1 MNATVWDW
9 SQPWANWIH
18 SISHFVSPRTSCT
31 HPSLPVAY
39 LFQVIF
45 ESKLPIHFSHLPFL
59 QRIMIIS
66 LFLTVQLILYWKLCW
81 LKFLELNQV
90 LLLRSLLWNTS
101 YLCKMVEAQCFLHE
115 DYDDVIRTSSHVYTT
130 IALSD
135 TSTCILPCPYNAFSR
150 RYSCVFFFFA
160 LLFVACLKYRLIW
173 AQVPGGLE
181 CNCFPITKSK
191 SPCSWLCKTKSC
203 P

>member
-1 MNATVWDW
+1 MSATVWDW
-9 SQPWANWIH
+9 SQPWASWIH

-39 LFQVIF
+39 LFQGLS
-45 ESKLPIHFSHLPFL
+45 ESKLPIHFSHLPFV

-66 LFLTVQLILYWKLCW
+66 LFLTVRLIISLTGILYLWKLCW
-81 LKFLELNQV
+81 LNFLELNQL

-101 YLCKMVEAQCFLHE
+101 YLCEMVEAQCFLHE

-130 IALSD
+130 VALSD

-150 RYSCVFFFFA
+150 RYSCVCFFFFFYPSLCR
-160 LLFVACLKYRLIW
+160 LLEV
-173 AQVPGGLE
+173 
-181 CNCFPITKSK
+181 
-191 SPCSWLCKTKSC
+191 
-203 P
+203 